1 MKINAYLAFSGQCE
15 EAFQFYAKVLGGKI
29 DAMIRHE
36 GTPAESMVP
45 PEWKSKIMHAHLTAD
60 GASIMGGDAPPTSSP
75 KPQGFSVAVH
85 VNDPAQAERIF
96 NGLAEGGQVQ
106 MPIQQTFWSPRFGML
121 TDRYGIPWMIN
132 TEPAAA

>member
-1 MKINAYLAFSGQCE
+1 MKINTYLAFSGQCE

-36 GTPAESMVP
+36 GTPAEANVP
-45 PEWKSKIMHAHLTAD
+45 PEWKSKIMHAHLTVD
-60 GASIMGGDAPPTSSP
+60 GASIMGGDAPPQHSP

-85 VNDPAQAERIF
+85 VNDPAQAEKIF
-96 NGLAEGGQVQ
+96 NGLAEGGKVQ

-121 TDRYGIPWMIN
+121 IDRYGVPWMVN
-132 TEPAAA
+132 TEQTAA